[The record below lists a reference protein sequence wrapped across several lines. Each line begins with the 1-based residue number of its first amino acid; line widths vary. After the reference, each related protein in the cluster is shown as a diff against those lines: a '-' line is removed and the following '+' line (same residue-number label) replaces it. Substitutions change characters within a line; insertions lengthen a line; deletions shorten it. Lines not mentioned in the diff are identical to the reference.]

1 MKQLLLSFIV
11 VVIFNSPASHAR
23 LTALS
28 AQNTIQIDGQS
39 YDQVFASC
47 GTKDNKPMLV
57 RKKGDR
63 QWCDSATE
71 DVCHTNK
78 LEVGQEVC
86 SLSYSNRLKALNK
99 KGNKK
104 KHQQSN
110 QVADL
115 RKEAMDIEA
124 ALIEIQAKR
133 IALLQ
138 RELGLIKQRD
148 SEVLQASR

>member
-1 MKQLLLSFIV
+1 MKQLLLSIIV
-11 VVIFNSPASHAR
+11 AVILNSQTGHAR

-28 AQNTIQIDGQS
+28 AQNTIEISGQR

-47 GTKDNKPMLV
+47 STKDDKPMLV
-57 RKKGDR
+57 RKKGDH

-71 DVCHTNK
+71 EVCHKNK
-78 LEVGQEVC
+78 LEVGQTVC

-99 KGNKK
+99 KGNEK

-110 QVADL
+110 SVADL

-138 RELGLIKQRD
+138 RELELIKQRD
-148 SEVLQASR
+148 TDVLQASR